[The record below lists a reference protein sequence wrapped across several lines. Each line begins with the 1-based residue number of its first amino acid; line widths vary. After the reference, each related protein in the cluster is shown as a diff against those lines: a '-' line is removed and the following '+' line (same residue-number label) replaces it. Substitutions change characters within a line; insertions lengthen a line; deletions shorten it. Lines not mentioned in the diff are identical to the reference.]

1 MIDHSSLSSDTAP
14 TALCELPPSPKLI
27 AKVLDYEGELTQA
40 QLAEK
45 TLLPKRTVRHAL
57 TKLEERDLVASRS
70 SVTDARHQIYS
81 LNTKACEKFSQA
93 TAPSTIQS

>member
-1 MIDHSSLSSDTAP
+1 MVDQSSLSSDTAP
-14 TALCELPPSPKLI
+14 TALCELSPSPKLI
-27 AKVLDYEGELTQA
+27 AKLLDYEGELTQA

-70 SVTDARHQIYS
+70 SVTDARHQICS
-81 LNTKACEKFSQA
+81 LNTKAFENSWQA
-93 TAPSTIQS
+93 TAPSSIES